1 MSAAVRRSYS
11 LLSQEE
17 ELFMFRT
24 HTCGELRPEHAG
36 QEVLL
41 AGWVHRRRDHG
52 PLIFIDLRDR
62 YGLTQVVFDS
72 ATAPEAHAIASQARS
87 EFVLQVRGLVGK
99 RPDES
104 LNPDLPTGAVEV
116 RAGIATILN
125 PAKTTPIY
133 ISKEGGEDEML
144 RLKYR
149 YLDLRR
155 ERMQKNLI
163 LRHRM
168 IKFIRDFLDREN
180 FLEIETPILIKS
192 TPEGARDYL
201 VPSRVHP
208 GEFYALPQSPQQLKQ
223 LLMVAGYDRYFQ
235 IARCFRDEDLR
246 ADRQPEFTQ
255 LDMEMSFVDQED
267 VLNLIERLLIEL
279 VREVTPHKR
288 VVAPFPRLSYA
299 EAMDRYGSDKP
310 DLRYGLEFVS
320 LSETLASS
328 QFAIFSN
335 ALASGGQIKGI
346 RVPGVGGYSRKQLD
360 EVVDIARQA
369 GAKGLLWASLQQG
382 IAPEQIRS
390 SFGKQVS
397 AEEMSAIV
405 AHMGGQLDDL
415 LLIVADTPKVVA
427 AALDKLRREF
437 ASRLKLADPDL
448 LSFAWVI
455 DFPLVEW
462 NDDEN
467 RWDAVHH
474 PFTAPKD
481 EDLPLMDSDP
491 GKVRA
496 KAYDVI
502 LNGYEA
508 GGGSIRIHQR
518 DVQQKLFDLL
528 GISRETAQ
536 SQFGH
541 MLEAFEYGAPP
552 HGGIAPGIDRLAMLL
567 ADEST
572 IREVMAFPKTQQ
584 ASDLMTNAPSPV
596 DERQLRDLHI
606 RLRAEAAAATA
617 DKPATH
623 DPREIV
629 PKDN

>member
-1 MSAAVRRSYS
+1 MY
-11 LLSQEE
+11 
-17 ELFMFRT
+17 RT

-36 QEVLL
+36 QETLL

-72 ATAPEAHAIASQARS
+72 TVAPEAHVIASQARS
-87 EFVLQVRGLVGK
+87 EYVLQVRGLVGK
-99 RPDES
+99 RPEEAI
-104 LNPDLPTGAVEV
+104 NPELATGVIEV
-116 RAGIATILN
+116 RAVTASVLN
-125 PAKTTPIY
+125 AAKTTPLY

-163 LRHRM
+163 LRHRV
-168 IKFIRDFLDREN
+168 IKFMRDFLDREG

-223 LLMVAGYDRYFQ
+223 LLMVAGYDKYFQ

-255 LDMEMSFVDQED
+255 LDMEMSFVEQED
-267 VLNLIERLLIEL
+267 VLKLIERLFIEL
-279 VREVTPHKR
+279 VHEVVPHKR
-288 VVAPFPRLSYA
+288 LVTPFPRLTYA
-299 EAMDRYGSDKP
+299 EAIERYGSDKP
-310 DLRYGLEFVS
+310 DLRYGLELIDLGDV
-320 LSETLASS
+320 LANS
-328 QFAIFSN
+328 QFAVFRN
-335 ALASGGQIKGI
+335 ALESGGQIKGI

-360 EVVDIARQA
+360 EVVDLAKQA

-382 IAPEQIRS
+382 IAPEGIRS
-390 SFGKQVS
+390 SFGKQVTNDEL
-397 AEEMSAIV
+397 AAIV
-405 AHMGGQLDDL
+405 AKLGGQLDDL
-415 LLIVADTPKVVA
+415 LLIVADAPKVVA
-427 AALDKLRREF
+427 QTLDKLRREF
-437 ASRLKLADPDL
+437 AARLNLTDPDL
-448 LSFAWVI
+448 LAFGWIV

-462 NDDEN
+462 NADEA

-474 PFTAPKD
+474 PFTAPMD
-481 EDLPLMDSDP
+481 EDMALMDSDP

-496 KAYDVI
+496 KAYDIV

-528 GISRETAQ
+528 GISREIAQ

-552 HGGIAPGIDRLAMLL
+552 HGGIAPGIDRLVMLL

-584 ASDLMTNAPSPV
+584 GIDLMTSAPSPV
-596 DERQLRDLHI
+596 DERQLKDLHI
-606 RLRAEAAAATA
+606 RLAAEAAAATK
-617 DKPATH
+617 DVPH
-623 DPREIV
+623 SVDPREIV
-629 PKDN
+629 PKDR

>member
-1 MSAAVRRSYS
+1 
-11 LLSQEE
+11 
-17 ELFMFRT
+17 MFRT

-36 QEVLL
+36 QETLL

-62 YGLTQVVFDS
+62 YGITQVVFDS
-72 ATAPEAHAIASQARS
+72 ATAPEAHAVASQARS
-87 EFVLQVRGLVGK
+87 EYVLQVRGLVGK
-99 RPDES
+99 RPDEA
-104 LNPDLPTGAVEV
+104 LNPDLPTGGIEV
-116 RAGIATILN
+116 RAGVAAILN
-125 PAKTTPIY
+125 AAKTPPLY

-155 ERMQKNLI
+155 ERMQRNLV
-163 LRHRM
+163 LRHRI
-168 IKFIRDFLDREN
+168 IKFIRDYLDREG

-223 LLMVAGYDRYFQ
+223 LLMVAGYDKYFQ

-267 VLNLIERLLIEL
+267 VLNLIERLFIEL
-279 VREVTPHKR
+279 AREVTPHKR
-288 VVAPFPRLSYA
+288 LVTPFPRLTYA
-299 EAMDRYGSDKP
+299 EAMARYGSDKP
-310 DLRYGLEFVS
+310 DLRYGLEFVD
-320 LSETLASS
+320 LGGAVANS
-328 QFAIFSN
+328 QFAVLRN
-335 ALASGGQIKGI
+335 AIEAGGQVKGI

-360 EVVDIARQA
+360 EVVEIAKQA
-369 GAKGLLWASLQQG
+369 GAKGLLWASLQG
-382 IAPEQIRS
+382 GTAPEQIRS
-390 SFGKQVS
+390 SFGKQVTE
-397 AEEMSAIV
+397 AEMAAIV
-405 AHMGGQLDDL
+405 AALDGQLDDL
-415 LLIVADTPKVVA
+415 LLIVADTPAVVA
-427 AALDKLRREF
+427 QALDRLRREF
-437 ASRLKLADPDL
+437 GARLKLADPNVL
-448 LSFAWVI
+448 AFAWVL

-462 NDDEN
+462 NADEA

-508 GGGSIRIHQR
+508 GGGSIRIHRR

-552 HGGIAPGIDRLAMLL
+552 HGGIAPGIDRLAMIL

-584 ASDLMTNAPSPV
+584 AADLMTSAPSPV
-596 DERQLRDLHI
+596 DDRQLKDLHI
-606 RLRAEAAAATA
+606 RLAAEAAEAT
-617 DKPATH
+617 KGLPH
-623 DPREIV
+623 GVDPREIV